1 MRKIALPRTLLFD
14 GPETILPA
22 ARFELTVADRLI
34 GFSVEEITA
43 LPLEDYAGPG
53 YEKMILETVGI
64 GTDTRG
70 HYKSR
75 EGLELYCLEKNGH
88 VLLFSFG
95 ELQPARY
102 QLYVES
108 AWQVFPSK

>member
-1 MRKIALPRTLLFD
+1 MRKTALPRALLFD

-22 ARFELTVADRLI
+22 ARFELTVEDRLI
-34 GFSVEEITA
+34 GFSMEEITA
-43 LPLEDYAGPG
+43 LPLEDCAGPE
-53 YEKMILETVGI
+53 YEKMIQETVGI
-64 GTDTRG
+64 RADARG
-70 HYKSR
+70 YYKSR
-75 EGLELYCLEKNGH
+75 EGLELYCLEKSGY